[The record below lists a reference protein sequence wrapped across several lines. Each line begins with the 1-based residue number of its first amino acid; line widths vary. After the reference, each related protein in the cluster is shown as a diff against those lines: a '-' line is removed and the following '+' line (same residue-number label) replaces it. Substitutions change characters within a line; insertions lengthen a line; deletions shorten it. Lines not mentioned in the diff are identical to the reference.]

1 MLFVPHRRSLRACLL
16 FAVLAGAAS
25 LADAQTPARVNLA
38 KYQRVT
44 ASIQNS
50 TYEPD
55 FAVDGLVSNFHSWRT
70 GNQTGPHWLEI
81 TYPQP
86 VTVASA
92 QVYLGLWETAAGA
105 QIHGNFRFQHHNGL
119 TWVDIPGSSVT
130 GNTQPEVNVVFTAP
144 VTATRFRFFSTDSG
158 SRTLRELAFFP
169 PNLVDGTEQGFPPGT
184 DVRLNLA
191 YLRPATASSAVLNN
205 AYGAGY
211 AKNAFDGYRDNAS
224 RWISTSTAAGEWIEV
239 DLLAPHA
246 LGNAHVHSGFID
258 PVNNP
263 ERLTVQPIADF
274 TLQYFDGTNWLP
286 IPGATITGNTE
297 VSRAIEFTTPV
308 TTAKLRLLTTSASNA
323 RLQEL
328 LVFPPRAGGYALG
341 RETLDAAAPT
351 STWDRYSD
359 STYRLRNRGPD
370 LRLGL
375 VDGQIVYASPG
386 TPIST
391 DIEWQLLLNHRDGSY
406 RIRHPATGLC
416 LALETISTTAGTA
429 VVAQQYTALP
439 HQDWWIVEDA
449 ADTATPKRFRLV
461 NVYSGL
467 VLQSLQAS
475 TSAGAAVVVQPA
487 NDTLALQFWNANFQ
501 RHYPK
506 KGIAGT
512 NSVIRTSVN
521 PYVTG
526 SDLTFIED
534 FYRRLGGSWSYS
546 WGRQTSD
553 TFPYMD
559 AAHAFSPMQW
569 GNFNWT
575 HGSNQGP
582 PDNIHRDLQS
592 NPKPVYLL
600 GFNEPDKSE
609 QANMTVADALARW
622 PRLEA
627 QQVPL
632 VAPVPANALG
642 TWLDGTA
649 GFHALANSLGYR
661 RDYTAVHW
669 YASPDSNGVISHLQS
684 VYNKYG
690 RPVWLTEFSAVR
702 WSGTAT
708 WTERDNFNFLAEFM
722 WRAEALTWLKR
733 YSLFAF
739 IQASPGANQSAPD
752 PAEAPRSNALRADG
766 SLTPF
771 GALYAGWDGVTDVL
785 ADRAYH
791 IHNRGVFERAHNP
804 GGAAAPTLVDP
815 NVTETGTQWFLSP
828 GLTAGTHRLIS
839 TLDGRPLRTSNGTTV
854 TFGTVGQTDPSVE
867 WRLVADQHG
876 WYFIEHPATS
886 KRLKDNGT
894 AATPTA
900 PGVAGTYTLEGLTQT
915 GDRFKWRF
923 VRPAVAEPAGP
934 PAAPADLAA
943 SVSANTITLTW
954 SAGDSTTTAYT
965 VQRSATGAEP
975 WTNLATDLTARTFTD
990 TSLAYS
996 TSYTYRVTAT
1006 NLFALT
1012 SAPSGSVT
1020 ATTDAPADPYA
1031 AWTLANLSTL
1041 PAAQQLSGA
1050 DPDADGITN
1059 LLEYALGTDP
1069 RTPAPSAAHTTAVNG
1084 RLQFTF
1090 HRAVADLDYEV
1101 LGSSDL
1107 VIWSVIATNPGTVG
1121 EQVTVPDAVKLTE
1134 SPRRFLRLRVT
1145 TTSPPTQGG

>member
-1 MLFVPHRRSLRACLL
+1 MLFAPTRRSLPRCLL
-16 FAVLAGAAS
+16 LAVLAGATS

-44 ASIQNS
+44 ASVQNS

-70 GNQTGPHWLEI
+70 GNQTGPTWLEI

-105 QIHGNFRFQHHNGL
+105 QIYGNFRFQHHNGL

-130 GNTQPEVNVVFTAP
+130 GNMQPEVNVVFTAP
-144 VTATRFRFFSTDSG
+144 VTATRFRFYSTDSG

-169 PNLVDGTEQGFPPGT
+169 PNLVAGTEQGFPLGT

-191 YLRPATASSAVLNN
+191 YLRPATSSSAVLNN
-205 AYGAGY
+205 TYGAGY

-224 RWISTSTAAGEWIEV
+224 RWICTSTAAGEWIEV

-246 LGNAHVHSGFID
+246 LGSAHVHSGFID
-258 PVNNP
+258 PANNP
-263 ERLTVQPIADF
+263 DRLTTQPMSDF
-274 TLQYFDGTNWLP
+274 TLQYFDGANWLP
-286 IPGATITGNTE
+286 IPGAAITGNTE
-297 VSRAIEFTTPV
+297 VARAIEFTTPI
-308 TTAKLRLLTTSASNA
+308 TTSKLRLLTTSASNA

-328 LVFPPRAGGYALG
+328 LVFPPRTGGYALG
-341 RETLDAAAPT
+341 RETIDAAVPAQ
-351 STWDRYSD
+351 TWDRYSD

-375 VDGQIVYASPG
+375 VDGQIVYAPPG

-391 DIEWQLLLNHRDGSY
+391 DIEWQLLLNYRDGSY

-416 LALETISTTAGTA
+416 LALADISTAAGTT
-429 VVAQQYTALP
+429 VVAQEYTALP
-439 HQDWWIVEDA
+439 HQDWWIVEDS

-467 VLQSLQAS
+467 VLQTRNAS
-475 TSAGAAVVVQPA
+475 TSAGASVVVQPA
-487 NDTLALQFWNANFQ
+487 NDSLTLQFWNANLQ

-512 NSVIRTSVN
+512 NSLIRTSVN
-521 PYVTG
+521 PYVTD

-534 FYRRLGGSWSYS
+534 FYRRFGGSWSYS

-553 TFPYMD
+553 TFPYMGI
-559 AAHAFSPMQW
+559 AHAFSPMQW

-575 HGSNQGP
+575 HGTNQGP
-582 PDNIHRDLQS
+582 IDNIQRDVQS
-592 NPKPVYLL
+592 NSKPVYLL

-642 TWLDGTA
+642 TWLDGTS

-669 YASPDSNGVISHLQS
+669 YAAPDSNAAISHLQS

-739 IQASPGANQSAPD
+739 IQASPGVNQSAPD
-752 PAEAPRSNALRADG
+752 PAEAPRSNALRSDG

-791 IHNRGVFERAHNP
+791 IHNRGVFERAQNP
-804 GGAAAPTLVDP
+804 GGTAAPALVDP
-815 NVTETGTQWFLSP
+815 NATETGTQWFLSP

-876 WYFIEHPATS
+876 WYFIEHPTTA

-934 PAAPADLAA
+934 PASPTDLVA

-954 SAGDSTTTAYT
+954 SAGDTTTTHYT
-965 VQRSATGAEP
+965 VQRSTTGTDP
-975 WTNLATDLTARTFTD
+975 WINVATDLTSPTFTD
-990 TSLAYS
+990 SSLAPS

-1020 ATTDAPADPYA
+1020 ATTEAPADPYA
-1031 AWTLANLSTL
+1031 AWTLANLGTL
-1041 PAAQQLSGA
+1041 PIDQQLPGA
-1050 DPDADGITN
+1050 DPDADGMAN

-1069 RTPAPSAAHTTAVNG
+1069 RATAPNPTLTAAVDG
-1084 RLQFTF
+1084 RLQLTF
-1090 HRAVADLDYEV
+1090 RRAAADLNYEV

-1107 VIWSVIATNPGTVG
+1107 VTWSVIATNPGTVG
-1121 EQVTVPDAVKLTE
+1121 ESVTVSDAVTLTE

-1145 TTSPPTQGG
+1145 TTSLPTQGG

>member
-1 MLFVPHRRSLRACLL
+1 MLFVPHRRSLRACFL

-70 GNQTGPHWLEI
+70 GNQTGPHWLEV

-86 VTVASA
+86 VTVAGA

-224 RWISTSTAAGEWIEV
+224 RWICASTAAGEWIEV

-246 LGNAHVHSGFID
+246 LGSAHVHSGFID

-308 TTAKLRLLTTSASNA
+308 TTTKLRLLTTSASNA

-375 VDGQIVYASPG
+375 GSGQIVYTTPG

-429 VVAQQYTALP
+429 VVAQDYTALP
-439 HQDWWIVEDA
+439 HQDWWIVEDP
-449 ADTATPKRFRLV
+449 ADTASPKRFRLV

-467 VLQSLQAS
+467 VLQSRNSS
-475 TSAGAAVVVQPA
+475 TSAGASVVVQPA

-804 GGAAAPTLVDP
+804 GGTAAPALADP

-854 TFGTVGQTDPSVE
+854 TFGTAGQTDPSVE

-954 SAGDSTTTAYT
+954 SAGDITTTAYT
-965 VQRSATGAEP
+965 VQRSATGADP

-1012 SAPSGSVT
+1012 SAPSGTVT

-1031 AWTLANLSTL
+1031 AWTQANLGTL
-1041 PAAQQLSGA
+1041 PAAQQLPRA
-1050 DPDADGITN
+1050 DPDTDGSTN
-1059 LLEYALGTDP
+1059 LIEYALGTDP
-1069 RTPAPSAAHTTAVNG
+1069 RTPAPSAAHTNAVNG

-1090 HRAVADLDYEV
+1090 RRAVADLDYEV

-1107 VIWSVIATNPGTVG
+1107 VTWSVIATNPGTIG
-1121 EQVTVPDAVKLTE
+1121 EQVTVPDTLTLTE

-1145 TTSPPTQGG
+1145 SNSLPTQGG